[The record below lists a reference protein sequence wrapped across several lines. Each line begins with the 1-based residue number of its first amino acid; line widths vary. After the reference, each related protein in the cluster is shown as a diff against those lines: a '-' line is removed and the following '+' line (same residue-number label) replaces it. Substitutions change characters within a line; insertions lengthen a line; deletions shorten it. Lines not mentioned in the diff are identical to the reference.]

1 MEMDL
6 NSLLLLFFMN
16 EFVTKLMFNST
27 SKIVRSVKL
36 VLQRKIKT
44 VHFDN
49 KSIHINVMMPENK
62 IYQEKII
69 FT

>member
-44 VHFDN
+44 VYF
-49 KSIHINVMMPENK
+49 
-62 IYQEKII
+62 
-69 FT
+69 